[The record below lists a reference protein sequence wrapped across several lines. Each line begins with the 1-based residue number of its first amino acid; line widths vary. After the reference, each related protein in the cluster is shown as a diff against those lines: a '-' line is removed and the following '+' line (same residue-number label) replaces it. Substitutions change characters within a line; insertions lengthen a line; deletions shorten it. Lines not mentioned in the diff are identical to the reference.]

1 MSAQANNCD
10 MLFLAGKKEKAI
22 KLTKKK
28 KKNFAHVTITQV
40 SAQRV
45 RDIQVMPP
53 GTAFSTQRSHPFLA
67 AEEASAACVRGERHS
82 AKLPYLFMGLA
93 Y

>member
-1 MSAQANNCD
+1 

-28 KKNFAHVTITQV
+28 KNFAHITITQV
-40 SAQRV
+40 SAQGV
-45 RDIQVMPP
+45 RDIQVMPL

-67 AEEASAACVRGERHS
+67 AEEASAVCVRGERHS

>member
-28 KKNFAHVTITQV
+28 TFAHVTITQV

-45 RDIQVMPP
+45 RDIQVMPL

-67 AEEASAACVRGERHS
+67 AEEASAVCVRGERHS